1 MAIVNMR
8 NEEVLL
14 GETFETLVK
23 LAKDIQES
31 KEPNPDLVEAYT
43 KLLDIY
49 FGIIYS

>member
-1 MAIVNMR
+1 MAIVVMR

-14 GETFETLVK
+14 GATFEALMK
-23 LAKDIQES
+23 LSKDIQES

-43 KLLDIY
+43 NLLDIY